1 MDKEKLIEEKQALV
15 AQFNA
20 LQEKINSYGLDI
32 VVENNVAFKKEANL
46 KKRIEERIQQINK
59 QLEDLSL

>member
-15 AQFNA
+15 AQFNT

-32 VVENNVAFKKEANL
+32 IVENNIAFKKEANL

-59 QLEDLSL
+59 LLNSN